1 MSASSEGTRPVSS
14 TIEAARVSRES
25 LRTLQ
30 LYFALLV
37 AVTVL
42 AFWKSYFG
50 ILGNLP
56 EGITALV
63 HVHAALM
70 ILWLFMVIAQAWFVR
85 TKRFR
90 QHRLVGR
97 SSYVIVPVLILS
109 GLVTTHAFFNKPP
122 PPGVTE
128 AELRSLDVITLGQ
141 LVAFGLTWSL
151 AMVYRKQTALHVRFI
166 VSTVFAIGNAIVFR
180 IFNFWVPGFETIEA
194 ATSANGTVLILLLLG
209 LIALDWRRGIRRS
222 PYWVVTLALAFL
234 HLAYFTFARTAGWLS
249 FCRWFAALG
258 S

>member
-1 MSASSEGTRPVSS
+1 MPRSSEGPQPMSPITAS
-14 TIEAARVSRES
+14 RVPRES
-25 LRTLQ
+25 LRNFH
-30 LYFALLV
+30 LYLALLV
-37 AVTVL
+37 PVTVF

-63 HVHAALM
+63 HVHATLM

-85 TKRFR
+85 TMRFR
-90 QHRLVGR
+90 LHRWVGR
-97 SSYVIVPVLILS
+97 SSYVIVPVIILS
-109 GLVTTHAFFNKPP
+109 GLVTTHASFNKPL

-128 AELRSLDVITLGQ
+128 VEIRSLDVITLGQ
-141 LVAFGLTWSL
+141 LVAFGLTWWL
-151 AMVYRKQTALHVRFI
+151 AIVYRKQTALHVRFI

-180 IFNFWVPGFETIEA
+180 IFIFWVPGFETLEA

-209 LIALDWRRGIRRS
+209 LIALDWRRGMRRS

-234 HLAYFTFARTAGWLS
+234 HLGYFTFARSEGWLS